1 MAQRKRLLFLANAG
15 VLAAALALAA
25 CAAPRPIIETDQ
37 SGRPIGAEAAEE
49 DIEACISEARGY
61 RDFGDRLLTIGT
73 GIVAGLG
80 AGFYAGATAS
90 GPADEIGTR
99 AAGGAIVGS
108 VLGLGIGFY
117 MVFAEDARF
126 EREVESCLEER
137 GYRTNGWHPGERPR
151 MER

>member
-1 MAQRKRLLFLANAG
+1 M
-15 VLAAALALAA
+15 ALAA
-25 CAAPRPIIETDQ
+25 CAAPRPIVETDEN
-37 SGRPIGAEAAEE
+37 GRSVGAEAAEA
-49 DIEACISEARGY
+49 DIEACMSEARGY
-61 RDFGDRLLTIGT
+61 LDFGERLLRIGV
-73 GIVAGLG
+73 GIVAGVG
-80 AGFYAGATAS
+80 AGVYAGATAS

-126 EREVESCLEER
+126 EREAESCLEER

>member
-1 MAQRKRLLFLANAG
+1 MAKRSQDRIFATAG
-15 VLAAALALAA
+15 IGAAALALAA
-25 CAAPRPIIETDQ
+25 CAAPQPIVETDQ
-37 SGRPIGAEAAEE
+37 SGRSIGAEAAEE
-49 DIEACISEARGY
+49 DIEACMSEARGY

-117 MVFAEDARF
+117 MVFADLAIFGDR
-126 EREVESCLEER
+126 
-137 GYRTNGWHPGERPR
+137 NI
-151 MER
+151 